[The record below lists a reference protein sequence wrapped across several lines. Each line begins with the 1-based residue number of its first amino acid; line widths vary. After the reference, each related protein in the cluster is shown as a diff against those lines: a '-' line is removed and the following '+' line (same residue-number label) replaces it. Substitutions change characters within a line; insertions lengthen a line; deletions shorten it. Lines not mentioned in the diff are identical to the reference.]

1 MTTATQPRAEPE
13 NAILD
18 RDVHQ
23 PQLPFKFLQ
32 PPRAAP
38 ASESIPIE
46 PLENGSIENQRM
58 QLEQGT
64 VQFNPLDILPNLFI
78 SADSPLAVHLSQSL
92 RDKICNNQFW

>member
-23 PQLPFKFLQ
+23 PQLSFKFLQ

-46 PLENGSIENQRM
+46 PLENGSIENQQM

-64 VQFNPLDILPNLFI
+64 VQFDPLDI
-78 SADSPLAVHLSQSL
+78 
-92 RDKICNNQFW
+92 